1 MYDIALA
8 KPVQI
13 SGVSDGM
20 SAPVSA
26 SFNPSF
32 VAGLNSGKEI
42 SEIAKPSCCM
52 AILVHW
58 LMKPNNEHSK
68 LAMESDRKRE
78 WRDHRRE

>member
-32 VAGLNSGKEI
+32 VAGFEI
-42 SEIAKPSCCM
+42 SR
-52 AILVHW
+52 
-58 LMKPNNEHSK
+58 SK
-68 LAMESDRKRE
+68 MVSFRGVGGRFCDCLNVGQQNKFGNQV
-78 WRDHRRE
+78 